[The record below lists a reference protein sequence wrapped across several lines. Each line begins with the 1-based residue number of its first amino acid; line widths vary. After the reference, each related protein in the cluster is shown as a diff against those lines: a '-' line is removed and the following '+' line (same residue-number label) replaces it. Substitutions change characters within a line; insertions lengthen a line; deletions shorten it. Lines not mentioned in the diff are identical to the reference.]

1 MEKMLSERKSER
13 ERQPVTKTEQGEQG
27 QTVPLLLRI
36 SSSLSVFFFF
46 QFSLVFT
53 LSLKL
58 SNTGFEMYV

>member
-36 SSSLSVFFFF
+36 SSSLSVFFF

>member
-1 MEKMLSERKSER
+1 MEKMLSERKPER
-13 ERQPVTKTEQGEQG
+13 ERQPVTKTEQAEQG

-36 SSSLSVFFFF
+36 SSSLSVFFF